1 MAAQRVA
8 ASARPKLFT
17 KSMVRQNAGGR
28 CDINEDLVAIVA
40 ALEVIA
46 MTALGLHL
54 AKARHAAEDKK
65 AGVLLATMRDA
76 LKTKAAMLPA
86 EAQKHA
92 IDYGNHLLDAVEKRY
107 GRMAGRVAN

>member
-1 MAAQRVA
+1 MSNEELV
-8 ASARPKLFT
+8 
-17 KSMVRQNAGGR
+17 GR
-28 CDINEDLVAIVA
+28 VA

-54 AKARHAAEDKK
+54 ANARHAAKYKK

-76 LKTKAAMLPA
+76 LKTQAARLPA

-92 IDYGNHLLDAVEKRY
+92 IHYGNHLLDAIEKRY
-107 GRMAGRVAN
+107 GRRAGSVAN